1 MRSRRK
7 VALEATSGL
16 ASVLCL
22 LHAAEASASNDPFA
36 LPAQPTTNSNP
47 QHLNE
52 GKLAEVKLQP
62 AGNYILFVDITVN
75 GEQLKRV
82 AKLMDRAGELTISA
96 ESAIYAGLVDRVP
109 KQDYIALKDI
119 AGISFTFDS
128 LSNRLDIRKRRKSDG
143 PNLIDFGKDSKDRT
157 GAGIP
162 LTAFMIDYD
171 LSASINNR
179 GTSASGLVNARLVRG
194 NVAAQSSF
202 RIQTMPANGQSRAIR
217 LDSAITVNKPDSLA
231 RATLGDFISAAPA
244 NSRAVRMGGL
254 QLATDFALR
263 PDLITYPLPDY
274 SGDVAV
280 TSGLDLLIND
290 RRLSNTEIEPG
301 EFTVRS
307 IPVPIGRGEIGV
319 IVRDA
324 LGREQIQSVNFYSSR
339 SLLAPGLV
347 NAAINIGAIRRNYG
361 RRSNDYGKLA
371 ASMMYRRGL
380 SSKFTGEV
388 ALELQDGFAN
398 AGGGGSLAIGSVGLL
413 SGDFRLSSF
422 HPALG
427 PARRGRMFG
436 ASFESFGPVVSFR
449 VEAQRVSDGYDDLAS
464 ANGDAA
470 PSSLLS
476 ANISFDLK
484 DLGAFRLAAV
494 QQRRQRSDFI
504 DDNRRTTRVLSASY
518 RKSLSAG
525 ANFFADISHRNGAG
539 QPGATSILLG
549 LSIQFGA
556 KTNAQLSASFQG
568 SRDQT
573 ELGVFRPDSLP
584 GDIGYSLQAGV
595 GVVERISGLV
605 SYRGDWG
612 RVQGQAE
619 NIEGQ
624 SGARVSARGSLIL
637 ADNQLF
643 ASERTNGGILVVDAG
658 GVEGVTVERENR
670 PAGKTKRSG
679 KFLLTEITPYVPTK
693 VGLDPKT
700 LPRDAL
706 ARKLSD
712 MIVVAPR
719 SATKLDL
726 GISRY
731 VPLRFQLSDMRGQFV
746 APGTVVSA
754 LPSRSEYI
762 VGFEGMVEINEAL
775 GDKELRLERIDGSV
789 CHASMLFMM
798 PANSDGVAALSCDAQ
813 TRILPLAAMGI
824 DRNKHRGK

>member
-16 ASVLCL
+16 ATVFCL
-22 LHAAEASASNDPFA
+22 VHAGEANASNDPFA
-36 LPAQPTTNSNP
+36 LPTQSSSSSNP
-47 QHLNE
+47 QHFGDGTLN
-52 GKLAEVKLQP
+52 EVKLQP
-62 AGNYILFVDITVN
+62 AGNYVLFADITVN

-82 AKLMDRAGELTISA
+82 AKLMDRNGDLAISA
-96 ESAIYAGLVDRVP
+96 ESAIYAGLVDKMP

-119 AGISFTFDS
+119 AGISFTFDP
-128 LSNRLDIRKRRKSDG
+128 LSYHLDIRKRRNSDG
-143 PNLIDFGKDSKDRT
+143 PNLVDFGRGSRDRT
-157 GAGIP
+157 GAGSPI
-162 LTAFMIDYD
+162 TAFMVDYD
-171 LSASINNR
+171 LSASVNNR
-179 GTSASGLVNARLVRG
+179 ETSASGLVNARLVRG
-194 NVAAQSSF
+194 NVAAQSNF
-202 RIQTMPANGQSRAIR
+202 RVQTRPASGQPHAIR
-217 LDSAITVNKPDSLA
+217 LDSAITINKPDTMA

-290 RRLSNTEIEPG
+290 RRLTNTEIEPG
-301 EFTVRS
+301 EFSVRS
-307 IPVPIGRGEIGV
+307 IPVPIGRSEIGV

-339 SLLAPGLV
+339 SLLAPGLI

-361 RRSNDYGKLA
+361 RHSNDYGKLA
-371 ASMMYRRGL
+371 ASMMYRRGF
-380 SSKFTGEV
+380 SPKFTGEV
-388 ALELQDGFAN
+388 ALELQNGFTN
-398 AGGGGSLAIGSVGLL
+398 AGGGGSLAIGSIGLL

-422 HPALG
+422 RPALG
-427 PARRGRMFG
+427 PARRGTMFG
-436 ASFESFGPVVSFR
+436 ASFESLGPVVSFR

-470 PSSLLS
+470 PRSLFS
-476 ANISFDLK
+476 ANINFDLK
-484 DLGAFRLAAV
+484 DLGAFRLTAV
-494 QQRRQRSDFI
+494 EQRRQRSEFI
-504 DDNRRTTRVLSASY
+504 DDNSRTTRVLSASY
-518 RKSLSAG
+518 RNSLSAG
-525 ANFFADISHRNGAG
+525 ANFFVDLSHRSGAG

-568 SRDQT
+568 NRDQT

-584 GDIGYSLQAGV
+584 GDVGYALQAGV
-595 GVVERISGLV
+595 GVVERISGLI

-612 RVQGQAE
+612 RIQGQAE

-624 SGARVSARGSLIL
+624 SAARVSARGSLIF

-643 ASERTNGGILVVDAG
+643 ASERTNGGIVVVDAG

-670 PAGKTKRSG
+670 PAGKTQRSG
-679 KFLLTEITPYVPTK
+679 KFLLTEITPFVPTK
-693 VGLDPKT
+693 VGIDPKT

-706 ARKLSD
+706 ARKLND

-731 VPLRFQLSDMRGQFV
+731 VPLRFQLSDMRGQIV

-762 VGFEGMVEINEAL
+762 VGFDGMIEINEAL
-775 GDKELRLERIDGSV
+775 GDTELRLERFDGSV
-789 CHASMLFMM
+789 CHASMQFMM
-798 PANSDGVAALSCDAQ
+798 PAENDGVAALSCDAQ
-813 TRILPLAAMGI
+813 TRALPLAAMGI
-824 DRNKHRGK
+824 EQIKRRRN